1 MKHDNE
7 LGKVTAGTGSNCQ
20 EQYRNPGFW
29 WRGGRP
35 TTESW
40 GIHKPRLPGR
50 PKKLS
55 DEQRL
60 KAAKLFDEAYKQLR
74 TGLTLHFICS
84 SVNEEIGVTVFE
96 IRISHGFGQAL
107 WSVKRDSVAFSVGQ
121 SSNHLLQLFRCHVA
135 ILFLTCRGLSFW
147 DCMLPASAR
156 LPQQLSF

>member
-1 MKHDNE
+1 MDSNFVCHPVMMSSHNWPEPQVAKVCMMKHDNE
-7 LGKVTAGTGSNCQ
+7 LGKVTAGAGSNCQ

-40 GIHKPRLPGR
+40 GIHKPHLPGR

-55 DEQRL
+55 DEQAL

-96 IRISHGFGQAL
+96 IRISHGFGQVL
-107 WSVKRDSVAFSVGQ
+107 WSVKRDSVAF
-121 SSNHLLQLFRCHVA
+121 
-135 ILFLTCRGLSFW
+135 
-147 DCMLPASAR
+147 R
-156 LPQQLSF
+156 LDSRATISCNCFVVT